1 MSTVHRDR
9 ALAVLDFSHGLT
21 LGLLKD
27 VPADK
32 LTHQPSP
39 TDNHFVWTFG
49 HLATTYS
56 WLQSL
61 VDGTMH
67 PLPDSYNGLFGMG
80 SKPTSDAK
88 AYPSFAEVKKHNDE
102 AYAALVAA
110 VKKQSDNELL
120 RPTAAESHGFAS
132 DRLDAVAKGAWH
144 EGWHAGQLA
153 NVRKA
158 LGIKNLMG

>member
-9 ALAVLDFSHGLT
+9 ALALLDFSHGLT

-32 LTHQPSP
+32 MTFQPTP
-39 TDNHFVWTFG
+39 TENHFVWTFG
-49 HLATTYS
+49 HLASTYS
-56 WLQSL
+56 WLKSL
-61 VDGTMH
+61 VDGQMH

-80 SKPTSDAK
+80 SKPTPDAK

-102 AYAALVAA
+102 AYAAFVGA
-110 VKKQSDNELL
+110 VKKQTDAELL
-120 RPTAAESHGFAS
+120 QPTAADSHGFAT

-158 LGIKNLMG
+158 LGIKNLWG